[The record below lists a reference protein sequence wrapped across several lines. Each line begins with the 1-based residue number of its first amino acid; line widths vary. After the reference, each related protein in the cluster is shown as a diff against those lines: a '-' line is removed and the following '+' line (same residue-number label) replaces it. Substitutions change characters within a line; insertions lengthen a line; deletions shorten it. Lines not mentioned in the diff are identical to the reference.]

1 MWPSSQEVGVDE
13 KFPKK
18 TSTDE
23 CKGEMLVDCNH
34 MDQATN
40 MGGGGEHVCTGI
52 LQKNPSKIVVHCHCK
67 LGKRCEKL
75 NSLMVNI

>member
-1 MWPSSQEVGVDE
+1 MDE

-23 CKGEMLVDCNH
+23 SLGEMLIDCNH

-40 MGGGGEHVCTGI
+40 MGRGHVCTEI
-52 LQKNPSKIVVHCHCK
+52 LQKNPSEIVVHCHSK
-67 LGKRCEKL
+67 LGKRCHKL

>member
-1 MWPSSQEVGVDE
+1 MDE

-23 CKGEMLVDCNH
+23 SKGEMLIDCNH

-40 MGGGGEHVCTGI
+40 MGGHVCTEI
-52 LQKNPSKIVVHCHCK
+52 LQKNPSEIVVHCHC
-67 LGKRCEKL
+67 
-75 NSLMVNI
+75 

>member
-1 MWPSSQEVGVDE
+1 MDE

-23 CKGEMLVDCNH
+23 SKGEMLIDCNH

-40 MGGGGEHVCTGI
+40 MGGMYVPKSYKI
-52 LQKNPSKIVVHCHCK
+52 SSKIVVHCHCK
-67 LGKRCEKL
+67 LGKRFQKL
-75 NSLMVNI
+75 NSFMVNI

>member
-1 MWPSSQEVGVDE
+1 MDE

-23 CKGEMLVDCNH
+23 SKGEMLIDCNH

-40 MGGGGEHVCTGI
+40 MGGGHVCTEI
-52 LQKNPSKIVVHCHCK
+52 LQKNLQKS
-67 LGKRCEKL
+67 
-75 NSLMVNI
+75 

>member
-1 MWPSSQEVGVDE
+1 MDE

-23 CKGEMLVDCNH
+23 SKGEMLIDCNH

-40 MGGGGEHVCTGI
+40 MGGDMYV
-52 LQKNPSKIVVHCHCK
+52 LK
-67 LGKRCEKL
+67 LTKKSFRYRSTL
-75 NSLMVNI
+75 SL

>member
-1 MWPSSQEVGVDE
+1 MDE

-23 CKGEMLVDCNH
+23 SKGEMLIDCNH

-40 MGGGGEHVCTGI
+40 MGVGHVCSEI
-52 LQKNPSKIVVHCHCK
+52 LQKNPSEIVVHCHCK
-67 LGKRCEKL
+67 LKKRCHKL

>member
-1 MWPSSQEVGVDE
+1 MDE

-23 CKGEMLVDCNH
+23 SKGEMLIDCNH

-40 MGGGGEHVCTGI
+40 MGGAC
-52 LQKNPSKIVVHCHCK
+52 
-67 LGKRCEKL
+67 
-75 NSLMVNI
+75 MY

>member
-1 MWPSSQEVGVDE
+1 MDE

-23 CKGEMLVDCNH
+23 SKGEMLMDCNH

-40 MGGGGEHVCTGI
+40 MGGTY
-52 LQKNPSKIVVHCHCK
+52 LLKSSKKSFKNRST
-67 LGKRCEKL
+67 L
-75 NSLMVNI
+75 S

>member
-1 MWPSSQEVGVDE
+1 MDE

-23 CKGEMLVDCNH
+23 SKGEMLIDCNH

-40 MGGGGEHVCTGI
+40 MGVGDMYVLKSSKRI
-52 LQKNPSKIVVHCHCK
+52 LQKS
-67 LGKRCEKL
+67 
-75 NSLMVNI
+75 

>member
-1 MWPSSQEVGVDE
+1 MDE

-23 CKGEMLVDCNH
+23 SKGEMLIDCNH

-40 MGGGGEHVCTGI
+40 MGVGVEHVCTKI
-52 LQKNPSKIVVHCHCK
+52 LQKNPSEIVVHCHCK
-67 LGKRCEKL
+67 LGKQVSQIEL
-75 NSLMVNI
+75 PYG

>member
-1 MWPSSQEVGVDE
+1 MDE

-23 CKGEMLVDCNH
+23 SKGEMLMDCNH
-34 MDQATN
+34 MNQATN
-40 MGGGGEHVCTGI
+40 MGGGLYVLKSSKI
-52 LQKNPSKIVVHCHCK
+52 PSEIVVHCHCK
-67 LGKRCEKL
+67 LGKRCNKL

>member
-1 MWPSSQEVGVDE
+1 MQPSSQEVGVDE

-23 CKGEMLVDCNH
+23 SKGEMLIECNH

-40 MGGGGEHVCTGI
+40 MGGHVCTRI
-52 LQKNPSKIVVHCHCK
+52 LQKDLQNHST
-67 LGKRCEKL
+67 L
-75 NSLMVNI
+75 SL

>member
-1 MWPSSQEVGVDE
+1 MYPSSQEVGVDE

-23 CKGEMLVDCNH
+23 SKGEMLMDCNH

-40 MGGGGEHVCTGI
+40 MEGDMYVLKSSKRI
-52 LQKNPSKIVVHCHCK
+52 LQKS
-67 LGKRCEKL
+67 
-75 NSLMVNI
+75 

>member
-1 MWPSSQEVGVDE
+1 MDE

-23 CKGEMLVDCNH
+23 SKGEMLIDCNH

-40 MGGGGEHVCTGI
+40 MGGDMYV
-52 LQKNPSKIVVHCHCK
+52 LKSSKRTFRNRST
-67 LGKRCEKL
+67 L
-75 NSLMVNI
+75 SL

>member
-23 CKGEMLVDCNH
+23 SKGEMLIECNH

-40 MGGGGEHVCTGI
+40 MGGHVCTEI
-52 LQKNPSKIVVHCHCK
+52 LQKNLQKS
-67 LGKRCEKL
+67 
-75 NSLMVNI
+75 

>member
-1 MWPSSQEVGVDE
+1 MDE

-23 CKGEMLVDCNH
+23 SKGEMLIDCNH

-40 MGGGGEHVCTGI
+40 MGGGDMYV
-52 LQKNPSKIVVHCHCK
+52 LKSSKRTFRNRST
-67 LGKRCEKL
+67 L
-75 NSLMVNI
+75 SL

>member
-1 MWPSSQEVGVDE
+1 MDE

-23 CKGEMLVDCNH
+23 SKGEMLMDCNH

-40 MGGGGEHVCTGI
+40 MGGHVCTEL
-52 LQKNPSKIVVHCHCK
+52 LQKNLQKSYYIVIVN
-67 LGKRCEKL
+67 LEKGVT
-75 NSLMVNI
+75 N

>member
-1 MWPSSQEVGVDE
+1 MDE

-23 CKGEMLVDCNH
+23 SKGEMFMDCNH

-40 MGGGGEHVCTGI
+40 MGGGMYVLI
-52 LQKNPSKIVVHCHCK
+52 SSKIPSEIIVHCHLN
-67 LGKRCEKL
+67 LGKGAK
-75 NSLMVNI
+75 N

>member
-1 MWPSSQEVGVDE
+1 MDE

-23 CKGEMLVDCNH
+23 SKGEMLVDCNH

-40 MGGGGEHVCTGI
+40 MGGHVCTKTLQKI
-52 LQKNPSKIVVHCHCK
+52 LQKSQYIVIVN
-67 LGKRCEKL
+67 LEKGVT
-75 NSLMVNI
+75 N

>member
-1 MWPSSQEVGVDE
+1 MDE

-23 CKGEMLVDCNH
+23 SKGEMLIDCNH

-40 MGGGGEHVCTGI
+40 MGGMYV
-52 LQKNPSKIVVHCHCK
+52 
-67 LGKRCEKL
+67 L
-75 NSLMVNI
+75 NSSKRTFRNRCTLSLKTWKKVSQIELPYG